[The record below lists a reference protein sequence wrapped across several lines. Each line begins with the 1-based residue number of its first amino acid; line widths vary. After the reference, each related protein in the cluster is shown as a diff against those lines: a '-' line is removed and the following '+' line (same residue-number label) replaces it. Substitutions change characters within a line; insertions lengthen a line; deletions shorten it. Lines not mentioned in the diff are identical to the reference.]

1 MTIIQIISIIFLL
14 IAVASIGS
22 LFTIFIFWWAVVVDG
37 DTVENHNGKMRFF
50 KSNGTL
56 KNPDKRKVL

>member
-1 MTIIQIISIIFLL
+1 MTIIQIIAILFGLITTFLL
-14 IAVASIGS
+14 GS

-56 KNPDKRKVL
+56 RNPDKRKVL

>member
-1 MTIIQIISIIFLL
+1 MNILSVVAYLFMFLGIFTL
-14 IAVASIGS
+14 GS
-22 LFTIFIFWWAVVVDG
+22 LFTVFIFWWAVVVDG

-56 KNPDKRKVL
+56 RNPDKRQIL

>member
-1 MTIIQIISIIFLL
+1 MTTIQIIAIIFSL
-14 IAVASIGS
+14 IGSTLFGS
-22 LFTIFIFWWAVVVDG
+22 LFTIFVFWWAVIVDG

-56 KNPDKRKVL
+56 RHPDKRKVL